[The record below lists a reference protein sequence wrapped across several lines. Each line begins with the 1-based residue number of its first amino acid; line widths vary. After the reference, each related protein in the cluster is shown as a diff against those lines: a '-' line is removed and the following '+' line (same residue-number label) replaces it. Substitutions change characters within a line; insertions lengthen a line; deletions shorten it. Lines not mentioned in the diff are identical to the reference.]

1 MKVIVSPD
9 SFKECM
15 TSRQVAAALGAA
27 ARECWPGADVLEI
40 PLADGGEGS
49 LDVLADA
56 MGASMHQAR
65 VHDPLGRPVQAR
77 YATLGDIAIIEVAQ
91 AIGLSLLKQEERAP
105 LLASSQGVG
114 ELMLA
119 AYGQGCRRFI
129 IGLGGSATCDGGAG
143 ILNAP
148 GIETLFNEVH
158 VELLSDVDA
167 PFTGSKGAARVFA
180 PQKGATPADVE
191 VLERRMCQMATY
203 LYDAT
208 GVNVTDL
215 RGAGAAGGLGGFFAA
230 RFQAS
235 IYQGI
240 DRILDLLHFDDTI
253 RDAYLIITG
262 EGRSDAQ
269 TLMGKVPFGVLHRAR
284 SLSPAIR
291 VALLSGRIDDRAL
304 LKQAGFLPVVE
315 VSPRNIPVQDAL
327 QPDQARFHLRKAVYA
342 LAEKTR
348 Q

>member
-9 SFKECM
+9 SFKECL
-15 TSRQVAAALGAA
+15 TSRQVAAAISAA
-27 ARECWPGADVLEI
+27 ARECWPGAEVLEI
-40 PLADGGEGS
+40 PLADGGEGT

-77 YATLGDIAIIEVAQ
+77 YAIRGDTAIIEVAQ
-91 AIGLSLLKQEERAP
+91 AIGLSLLKPAERAP
-105 LLASSQGVG
+105 LQASSQGVG

-119 AYGQGCRRFI
+119 AYGQSCRRFI

-143 ILNAP
+143 ILNVP
-148 GIETLFNEVH
+148 GIESLFNDVH
-158 VELLSDVDA
+158 IELLSDVDA
-167 PFTGSKGAARVFA
+167 PFTGPKGAARVFA

-191 VLERRMCQMATY
+191 VLERRMCQMAAS

-240 DRILDLLHFDDTI
+240 DRILDLLHFDDAI
-253 RDAYLIITG
+253 RDAHLIITG

-269 TLMGKVPFGVLHRAR
+269 TLMGKVPLGVLRRAR
-284 SLSPAIR
+284 SISPAIP
-291 VALLSGRIDDRAL
+291 VALLSGRIDDQAML
-304 LKQAGFLPVVE
+304 EQAGFHPVVE
-315 VSPRNIPVQDAL
+315 VSPRNIPVEEAL
-327 QPDQARFHLRKAVYA
+327 LPDQARINLHKAVYS